1 MNIKNRIFYL
11 IIEEK
16 NCGKFSGEKPIEVAK
31 KIANKKLNKITEIIY
46 YLKEIG
52 GKNKR
57 YGPYHAHKDKNTN
70 KITVSTLK
78 KNNIMKGGYSE
89 INKQIMINNYFF
101 AINEP
106 YDKQYNPLK
115 KTIFFFRIDLLI
127 KIIYEKLQGFIISY
141 PNNLNGIPP
150 LPDINNANILALDL
164 NNYCTSSF
172 CSAGVYNYNEAEPN
186 FRGRNSRLLK
196 YRDRDITKNGNSSG
210 SLIHIYQYFSG
221 KDISKYC
228 DKNKTTEFDQFRIDD
243 FYTNGK
249 YSHFLFIIDQGIGK
263 QSIYLFVKIEI
274 IQKGN
279 KNSNNYFN
287 FINKEINEKYD
298 KEKEH
303 DIDLEIIVYGIGKE
317 NFYNFLINNIKDY
330 LDIKKYLLIPIES
343 IPQNKKESYLK
354 FQEDYNYTKYYG
366 TICFKLLNFLENTNN
381 ENFSKLHTFFINKKL
396 SNQVRIQL
404 KPEDFLEEI
413 KLNKNRYNKC
423 IKKNQSCVGRCY
435 KCDKLFPFKNLTPEI
450 TST

>member
-57 YGPYHAHKDKNTN
+57 YGPYYAHKDKNTN

-78 KNNIMKGGYSE
+78 KNNIMKGGYRE
-89 INKQIMINNYFF
+89 RNKQIMINNYFF

-106 YDKQYNPLK
+106 YDKQYDPLK
-115 KTIFFFRIDLLI
+115 KPIFFRIDLLI
-127 KIIYEKLQGFIISY
+127 KIIYEKLQRFIISY

-186 FRGRNSRLLK
+186 FRGRNFRLLK
-196 YRDRDITKNGNSSG
+196 YKDRDITKNGNSSG

-228 DKNKTTEFDQFRIDD
+228 DKNKTTEFDEFRIED
-243 FYTNGK
+243 FNTNGK
-249 YSHFLFIIDQGIGK
+249 YSYFLFIIDQGIGK

-274 IQKGN
+274 IEKGN
-279 KNSNNYFN
+279 KNS
-287 FINKEINEKYD
+287 
-298 KEKEH
+298 

-317 NFYNFLINNIKDY
+317 NFYNFLINNIKAY
-330 LDIKKYLLIPIES
+330 LDIKKYLLLPIEL
-343 IPQNKKESYLK
+343 IPQNKKESYIK
-354 FQEDYNYTKYYG
+354 FQEGYNYTKYLG

-381 ENFSKLHTFFINKKL
+381 KNFLKLHKFFFDRKIR
-396 SNQVRIQL
+396 NQVRIQL

-423 IKKNQSCVGRCY
+423 IKENPPCVGRCY
-435 KCDKLFPFKNLTPEI
+435 KCDKLFPFKNLTSEI
-450 TST
+450 T